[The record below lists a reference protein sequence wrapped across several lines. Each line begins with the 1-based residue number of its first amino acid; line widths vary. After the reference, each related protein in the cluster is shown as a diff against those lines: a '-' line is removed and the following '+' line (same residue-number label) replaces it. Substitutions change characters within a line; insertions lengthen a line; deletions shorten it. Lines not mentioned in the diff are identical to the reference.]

1 MGGLTMALY
10 KEEGRVMYSK
20 KDYTEEDIQWAKSD
34 LNNRLDMMPADG
46 LKSPIY
52 AIIRKVSSSGL
63 TRYIS
68 FYINQFNPETGNVFL
83 HDITFM
89 MARILNESVYR
100 EGGGSIQVRGT
111 GMDMAFHTVDNF
123 FMALNSIEGI
133 QQPDQRWT
141 QSYESKII

>member
-1 MGGLTMALY
+1 MALY

-68 FYINQFNPETGNVFL
+68 FYINPSFFFL
-83 HDITFM
+83 LISLQT
-89 MARILNESVYR
+89 IY
-100 EGGGSIQVRGT
+100 I
-111 GMDMAFHTVDNF
+111 F
-123 FMALNSIEGI
+123 FL
-133 QQPDQRWT
+133 
-141 QSYESKII
+141 